1 MKLKFNKEK
10 KTVDVDVDAEK
21 LVEKGMDLHEKDWK
35 EKFNTKHEAKKE
47 IMELRHKHNIEN
59 KEQDLKGKSSII
71 HDVFSGFK
79 NKKQL
84 ELEEQRKR
92 EEEARRLEE
101 ERIRLEEERLRR
113 EREEKER
120 NKKEKRTISI
130 FILIISLLMTIIGFG
145 FGKPESGLEMIGFIG
160 FIGCIV
166 GLVLLFKN

>member
-1 MKLKFNKEK
+1 MKLKFKNEK
-10 KTVDVDVDAEK
+10 KTVDVDVAAEK
-21 LVEKGMDLHEKDWK
+21 IVEKGMDLHEKNWK

-71 HDVFSGFK
+71 HDVFNGFK

-92 EEEARRLEE
+92 EEEERRLEEEKRRLEE
-101 ERIRLEEERLRR
+101 ERIRR
-113 EREEKER
+113 EREEKEKIR
-120 NKKEKRTISI
+120 KEKRTISI

-166 GLVLLFKN
+166 GLVVLIKN